1 MIKKSPRKYFLL
13 LLAIEIL
20 FLISA
25 LTQYFTNQNGGEII
39 ELSAENFS
47 SRAGEIIDN
56 SYYVD
61 NTYLA
66 EAPFASMDGST
77 VSEPAASGVS
87 ESPEQSVSGTPY
99 SGTFTYGPYVK
110 VGKGSYDITLYYE
123 TNTNN
128 NSCYVHS
135 NTLTSSQLKSSYRVP
150 LAANQTSVTFSA
162 VLTQGTKDLEVIT
175 EYCGEGTLGI
185 SGMTL
190 TPTSDYDIRNIF
202 TTLAGCLFAM
212 LCYWFYVS
220 DASYRKTFMCLGAIT
235 IAASYPLFTDYLISG
250 HDLAFHMNRIE
261 GIAQG
266 LSQGIFP
273 VKIHPFW
280 ANDYGYAVGVF
291 YGDTFLYFP
300 AFLRNMGF
308 SLQEAYKI
316 YVFLINL
323 ATALISWKCFGR
335 ILNSSRI
342 GLFASLLYTLAPY
355 RLSNLYLRGSVGEYT
370 ALTFLPLILCGFY
383 LIFTEDY
390 KKPDYWKL
398 FLLPALGLTGVVQ
411 SHVISCEMVGI
422 FIIIACLIMIERIC
436 KIQVFLT
443 LCLAAITTLLLNL
456 NFLVPFLS
464 YFGGDFVMNS
474 ESWYHTPIQSA
485 GAYIAQLFPIFQ
497 NGIGSSMVTA
507 NGMAGEMPLGVGFA
521 LFLGL
526 LLFIWLLFT
535 SNFSCKGKRAKSAVI
550 SAILAVLSLY
560 MSTNAFPW
568 NALADLSNLTRT
580 MVYNLQ
586 FPWRFLTISTLFL
599 VMVTCSALQLAKKHF
614 SKEKYLCIFTA
625 LTCFFVVSGSWFYY
639 DILNRGDVYRPYDT
653 TDLNSTLLGSEEYLP
668 TGTNLSLLNLTEPL
682 AGEGVEIQQYEK
694 EGTSIQL
701 RLTNHSETGYVELPL
716 LYYKGYVALSGSDIL
731 PLSKGTNNVVRVE
744 LPADFD
750 GEITVYFHEP
760 LSWRI
765 GEVISLITLLG
776 IIIGLS
782 LTALNKHK
790 AYKTSEI

>member
-20 FLISA
+20 FLTSA
-25 LTQYFTNQNGGEII
+25 LTQYFTNQSGGETIT
-39 ELSAENFS
+39 LSAENFS
-47 SRAGEIIDN
+47 SRAGEFLEN
-56 SYYVD
+56 SHYVD
-61 NTYLA
+61 NTY
-66 EAPFASMDGST
+66 FAD
-77 VSEPAASGVS
+77 A
-87 ESPEQSVSGTPY
+87 PY
-99 SGTFTYGPYVK
+99 SGTFTYGPYIK

-123 TNTNN
+123 TDTDN

-135 NTLTSSQLKSSYRVP
+135 NTLTGSQLKASYRVP
-150 LAANQTSVTFSA
+150 LSRNQTSVTFSA
-162 VLTQGTKDLEVIT
+162 ILTQGTKDLEVIT
-175 EYCGEGTLGI
+175 EYCGEGSLRVN
-185 SGMTL
+185 GMTL
-190 TPTSDYDIRNIF
+190 ISTSDYDVRNIF
-202 TTLAGCLFAM
+202 TTLAGCLFAV
-212 LCYWFYVS
+212 LCYRFYVA
-220 DASYRKTFMCLGAIT
+220 DIPTRKIMMCLGVIT
-235 IAASYPLFTDYLISG
+235 LAASYPLFTDYLISG

-266 LSQGIFP
+266 LRQGIFP

-316 YVFLINL
+316 YVFLVNL
-323 ATALISWKCFGR
+323 ATALISWKCFGQ
-335 ILNSSRI
+335 IFGSNRI

-370 ALTFLPLILCGFY
+370 ALTFLPMILCGFY

-390 KKPDYWKL
+390 KKPDYWKH
-398 FLLPALGLTGVVQ
+398 FLSPALGLTGIVQ
-411 SHVISCEMVGI
+411 THVISCEMVGI
-422 FIIIACLIMIERIC
+422 FIIIACLIMIDRVC
-436 KIQVFLT
+436 KLQVFLT
-443 LCLAAITTLLLNL
+443 LCLAAVTTLLLNL

-474 ESWYHTPIQSA
+474 EEWYHTPIQSA

-497 NGIGSSMVTA
+497 NGTGSSMVTA
-507 NGMAGEMPLGVGFA
+507 SGMAGEMPLGTGFA

-526 LLFIWLLFT
+526 LLFVWLLFT
-535 SNFSCKGKRAKSAVI
+535 GGFSCKGKRTKLAVI
-550 SAILAVLSLY
+550 SAVLAVLSLY
-560 MSTNAFPW
+560 MSTNLFPW

-586 FPWRFLTISTLFL
+586 FPWRFLTIATLFL
-599 VMVTCSALQLAKKHF
+599 VVVTCSALQLAAKHF
-614 SKEKYLCIFTA
+614 SKAKCLCIFTA
-625 LTCFFVVSGSWFYY
+625 LTCFFVISGSWFYY

-653 TDLNSTLLGSEEYLP
+653 TDLNSCLLGSEEYLP
-668 TGTNLSLLNLTEPL
+668 AGTNLSLLSLAEPI
-682 AGEGVEIQQYEK
+682 ADEGVEIHHYEK
-694 EGTSIQL
+694 EGTNIQL
-701 RLTNHSETGYVELPL
+701 RLTNRSEIGYVELPL

-731 PLSKGTNNVVRVE
+731 PLGKGTNNVIRLE
-744 LPADFD
+744 LPAGFD
-750 GEITVYFHEP
+750 GEVKVYFHEP

-765 GEVISLITLLG
+765 SEIISLLTLLG

-782 LTALNKHK
+782 MTALGKHIEHQK
-790 AYKTSEI
+790 INET